1 MKKAIKAVLLSAFI
15 FPGVGHLL
23 LKRYIS
29 AAILATTALTATY
42 LLIAKV
48 LENAMLIVDKIQ
60 RGEVAAD
67 ITTISELVSEQP
79 SADGFLGTDLI
90 SSILLITW
98 LVAIIDCYRIGRS
111 QKNKAKLSK

>member
-1 MKKAIKAVLLSAFI
+1 MSKAIKAVLLSAFI
-15 FPGVGHLL
+15 FPGLGHLL

-29 AAILATTALTATY
+29 AALLATTALTATY

-48 LENAMLIVDKIQ
+48 IESAMLIVDKIQ

-67 ITTISELVSEQP
+67 ITKISELVSQQP
-79 SADGFLGTDLI
+79 SNEGFLGTDLI
-90 SSILLITW
+90 TGILLITW

-111 QKNKAKLSK
+111 LKTKG

>member
-1 MKKAIKAVLLSAFI
+1 MNKAIKAVLLSAFI
-15 FPGVGHLL
+15 FPGAGHLL

-29 AAILATTALTATY
+29 AALLATTALTATY

-48 LENAMLIVDKIQ
+48 IESATLIVDKIQ

-67 ITTISELVSEQP
+67 ITNIRELVSQQP
-79 SADGFLGTDLI
+79 LADGFLGTDLI
-90 SSILLITW
+90 SSIMLITW

-111 QKNKAKLSK
+111 LKIKD